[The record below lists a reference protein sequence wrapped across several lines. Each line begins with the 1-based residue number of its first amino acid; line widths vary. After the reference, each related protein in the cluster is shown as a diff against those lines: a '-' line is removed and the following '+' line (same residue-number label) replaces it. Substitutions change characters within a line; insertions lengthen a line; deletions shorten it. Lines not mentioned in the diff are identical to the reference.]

1 MFSGC
6 DSYVVEVEKQ
16 PTITTWDIKTKRPE
30 TELVCGLGLLSLS
43 PCLPGVCGIGPT
55 WLLDGQ
61 QASFQSLPN
70 LYFWCFYSLEDCIG
84 HDVKHY
90 LRTYYTI
97 PHFEKV
103 RSFNVLRW
111 LNFPQLSIQIL
122 LIPTTRGGSGSKPRF
137 LLAEENGAIPCNFFL
152 VTKISLWSF
161 QSPFTV
167 EQSRLCFCSSVS
179 SRRPFRGRGWLGT
192 VSCCT
197 ELRNCLGEACSS
209 RIVGPAE
216 SSSVFCS

>member
-6 DSYVVEVEKQ
+6 DRYVVEVEKQ
-16 PTITTWDIKTKRPE
+16 PTITTWDIKTERPE
-30 TELVCGLGLLSLS
+30 TELFCGLGLLSLS
-43 PCLPGVCGIGPT
+43 PCLPGVRGIGPT
-55 WLLDGQ
+55 WLLAGQ
-61 QASFQSLPN
+61 QAPFQSLPK
-70 LYFWCFYSLEDCIG
+70 LYFWCFYSPEDCIG

-90 LRTYYTI
+90 LRTYYTT

-152 VTKISLWSF
+152 VTKVSLWSL
-161 QSPFTV
+161 QSPFAV
-167 EQSRLCFCSSVS
+167 EQSRLCCCSSLS
-179 SRRPFRGRGWLGT
+179 SRRPFRGEGGLVGDSALHRATPLSGRG
-192 VSCCT
+192 V
-197 ELRNCLGEACSS
+197 RS
-209 RIVGPAE
+209 RSAGPAE
-216 SSSVFCS
+216 PSSVFCS